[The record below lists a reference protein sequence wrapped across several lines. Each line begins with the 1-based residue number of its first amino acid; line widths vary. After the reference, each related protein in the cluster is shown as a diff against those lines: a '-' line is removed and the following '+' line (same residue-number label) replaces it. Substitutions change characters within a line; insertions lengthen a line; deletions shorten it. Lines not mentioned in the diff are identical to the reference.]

1 MLALRAVCTSSAI
14 VGRSAIVD
22 GGHGLARAR
31 ESLCT
36 LAPDRVP
43 LLPPFLAAGIQGL
56 LHGQAARG
64 GVPTTENT
72 ELLFPLM
79 ETQC

>member
-1 MLALRAVCTSSAI
+1 MLALRAACTSSAI
-14 VGRSAIVD
+14 VGRIAFVD
-22 GGHGLARAR
+22 RGHGLAKAG

-43 LLPPFLAAGIQGL
+43 LLPPFLAAGIQDL

-64 GVPTTENT
+64 GVPTTENSCCS
-72 ELLFPLM
+72 L
-79 ETQC
+79 